1 MDIRMADEKDNEVVL
16 QQLVH
21 SVLELQGL
29 LSASNTILHSLVSII
44 CAKAPE
50 LIDELKEKITDV
62 AELKVKMELESNI
75 SITSFQNEVA
85 QSLRYF
91 DLYKQASTHSHTYIE
106 VKDKK

>member
-1 MDIRMADEKDNEVVL
+1 MDIRMTDEKDNEVVL

-29 LSASNTILHSLVSII
+29 SNVNNSILHSLLSII
-44 CAKAPE
+44 CEKSPE
-50 LIDELKEKITDV
+50 LIDEIKLKITDV
-62 AELKVKMELESNI
+62 AELKVEHELASNI

-91 DLYKQASTHSHTYIE
+91 DLYKQASTYSHTYIE